1 MSEIPRD
8 WSPDA
13 LLLFVGVFTALSAG
27 TSIFLAGIWSQKM
40 RRRREHF
47 KIWQDRRLKIWQE
60 QQRDSFL
67 RLERTA
73 KKAQSEVN
81 QRSDDNQKNRAL
93 LLHIKVDDFRCKG
106 IGDQTANNALRDIER
121 KSRQADSRL
130 TGFNQKEVRFPP
142 TIKRKPKLF
151 FRIKAFLLSRHE
163 NQTHSASEQNRASP
177 PRRNVELSQK
187 KEREAIDAAQRIAKS
202 IPAPCE

>member
-13 LLLFVGVFTALSAG
+13 LLLFVGVFTAFSAG

-60 QQRDSFL
+60 QQRESFL

-81 QRSDDNQKNRAL
+81 QRSYDNEDDNQKNRAL
-93 LLHIKVDDFRCKG
+93 LLHVRVDDFRCKG
-106 IGDQTANNALRDIER
+106 IGEQTADDVPCAIL
-121 KSRQADSRL
+121 KGSR
-130 TGFNQKEVRFPP
+130 G
-142 TIKRKPKLF
+142 KR
-151 FRIKAFLLSRHE
+151 
-163 NQTHSASEQNRASP
+163 
-177 PRRNVELSQK
+177 
-187 KEREAIDAAQRIAKS
+187 
-202 IPAPCE
+202 IPA

>member
-1 MSEIPRD
+1 MSEIPSD

-47 KIWQDRRLKIWQE
+47 KIWQDRQLKIWQE
-60 QQRDSFL
+60 QQRESFL

-73 KKAQSEVN
+73 KKAQSKVN
-81 QRSDDNQKNRAL
+81 QRSDDNEDDNQKNSAL
-93 LLHIKVDDFRCKG
+93 PLHERVDDFWCKG
-106 IGDQTANNALRDIER
+106 IGEQTADDALSDIER

-130 TGFNQKEVRFPP
+130 SGFNRNARNHRGEHKGRFSRTGF
-142 TIKRKPKLF
+142 T
-151 FRIKAFLLSRHE
+151 
-163 NQTHSASEQNRASP
+163 
-177 PRRNVELSQK
+177 
-187 KEREAIDAAQRIAKS
+187 
-202 IPAPCE
+202 